1 MNRLLVY
8 DDFHGTINLA
18 WDEEAVALSS
28 GLFEAHGE
36 EGPVRVLFGL
46 SIPLVASEVGLEMDL
61 LVGLEN
67 TTVVHRTKYI
77 PYILSE
83 QLRPWLAASIGDGLI
98 EQGGFIWRGSL
109 QSDSAALHTVQLFF
123 NVRDTVLNFHPD
135 WPPLAAIDGTV
146 LIDDSNVSVWADR
159 AQLLD
164 SRVTDLTVEVR
175 HDAADELWL
184 AIEGSVAG
192 SAADGLAVVNDS
204 PLAQFAGD
212 AFRDW
217 QLDGELATDIE
228 LLLDL
233 GQGAAPP
240 LVRVSTRFTD
250 VDLDIRPGGLP
261 LRGISGV
268 LENDSPAGFSSRDLV
283 GQLWGRPLQATVG
296 QHPVAGTADAPG
308 EHPAVSV
315 ALSTIVDMGDLQQW
329 LGLEQLGFAAG
340 QAAAQLELVAGAG
353 VPPVLS
359 IDSTLAGVSLDLPA
373 PWDKAATTEQ
383 LLHLSLT
390 LGGDSLLVGMD
401 MANGLAAEL
410 ELIDGKLRSAGLA
423 LGGDPVEL
431 QAGQVRVGGRTALI
445 DVTQWQHF
453 LATYFGAATGP
464 VQAGEQGPQ
473 LTLSVDQLL
482 VDRLVVGGREF
493 GGVLL
498 GLADDGGHW
507 RVTADT
513 DWLRGELLYVAA
525 GRSLLDIDYLDL
537 AGLDS
542 LDLGSAEEGEIIEVP
557 ELAITIGELRRGDT
571 LLGDLAFDLRSEGA
585 DLWARNISGNMLSLQ
600 LPAGEPG
607 ELVWHQGADS
617 HTTLAAK
624 LYFQDLGDTLEG
636 LGYEKTIVTQG
647 GAFDLALE
655 WPGGPQDFSLLAG
668 EGSLG
673 VNIGEGNF
681 PEVSVGT
688 AGTLRVVSIL
698 NLAEIVR
705 RLSLSQMFES
715 GIPFNSVDGKLSLQ
729 DGTIAVA
736 NMDVQGSASSFQFSG
751 ISEVASRTLD
761 GELVVTLPVANNLPW
776 VAALTAGLPVAAGVF
791 LLSKVFESQ
800 FNRLTSVVYTAA
812 GTWDDPVVKFDRVF
826 DDTVAPG
833 AAPSVATPPAAP
845 QSPAPVQ
852 SGSP

>member
-1 MNRLLVY
+1 
-8 DDFHGTINLA
+8 
-18 WDEEAVALSS
+18 
-28 GLFEAHGE
+28 
-36 EGPVRVLFGL
+36 
-46 SIPLVASEVGLEMDL
+46 MDL

-67 TTVVHRTKYI
+67 TEAVHRKKYI

-83 QLRPWLAASIGDGLI
+83 QLRPWLTASIGDGLI

-109 QSDSAALHTVQLFF
+109 QPDSTALHTVQLFF

-135 WPPLAAIDGTV
+135 WPPLADIDGTV
-146 LIDDSNVSVWADR
+146 LIDDGDVSVWADR

-164 SRVTDLTVEVR
+164 SRVTDLAVEVWP
-175 HDAADELWL
+175 DAAGELWL
-184 AIEGSVAG
+184 AIDGSVAG

-212 AFRDW
+212 AFRNW

-233 GQGAAPP
+233 GHGAAPP
-240 LVRVSTRFTD
+240 QVRVSTRFTD
-250 VDLDIRPGGLP
+250 VDLDIRPGELP
-261 LRGISGV
+261 LRAISGV
-268 LENDSPAGFSSRDLV
+268 LEYDSPVGFSSRDLT

-296 QHPVAGTADAPG
+296 QRPVAGTPDAPG
-308 EHPAVSV
+308 ERPAVSV
-315 ALSTIVDMGDLQQW
+315 AFSTTVDMGDIRQW
-329 LGLEQLGFAAG
+329 LGLEQLGFASG
-340 QAAAQLELVAGAG
+340 QAAAHLELVAGAG

-359 IDSTLAGVSLDLPA
+359 IDSALAGVSLDLPA
-373 PWDKAATTEQ
+373 PWDKAAATEQ
-383 LLHLSLT
+383 QLHLGLT
-390 LGGDSLLVGMD
+390 LGGDSLLVDMH

-410 ELIDGKLRSAGLA
+410 ELVDGKLRSAGLA
-423 LGGDPVEL
+423 LGGDPIEL
-431 QAGQVRVGGRTALI
+431 QAGRVRVGGHAAFA
-445 DVTQWQHF
+445 DVTQWQRF
-453 LATYFGAATGP
+453 MATYFGAAAGP
-464 VQAGEQGPQ
+464 AQMGEQGPQ
-473 LTLSVDQLL
+473 LTLSVEQLQ
-482 VDRLVVGGREF
+482 VDRLVAGGREL

-507 RVTADT
+507 RVAAST
-513 DWLRGELLYVAA
+513 DWLRGELLYVAD

-537 AGLDS
+537 AGLES
-542 LDLGSAEEGEIIEVP
+542 LDLSSGEEAAIIEVP

-571 LLGDLAFDLRSEGA
+571 LLGDLVFDLGSDGA
-585 DLWARNISGNMLSLQ
+585 DLRARNISGNMISLQ
-600 LPAGEPG
+600 LRAEEPG
-607 ELVWHQGADS
+607 DLVWHQGADS
-617 HTTLAAK
+617 YTTLAAK
-624 LYFQDLGDTLEG
+624 LYFQDLGDTLER
-636 LGYEKTIVTQG
+636 LGYEKSVVTQDG
-647 GAFDLALE
+647 SFDLALE
-655 WPGGPQDFSLLAG
+655 WPGGPQDFALLAG
-668 EGSLG
+668 QGSLG
-673 VNIGEGNF
+673 VDIGKGHF

-715 GIPFNSVDGKLSLQ
+715 GVPFNSVDGKLSLQ
-729 DGTIAVA
+729 EGTIAVA

-751 ISEVASRTLD
+751 SSEVASRTLD

-812 GTWDDPVVKFDRVF
+812 GTWDDPVVEFDRVF
-826 DDTVAPG
+826 DDTAAPG
-833 AAPSVATPPAAP
+833 AAVTPAVETPVAAP
-845 QSPAPVQ
+845 QLPGPVQ